1 MVVVWNVSFGIKF
14 MGVRKYIFVSMIVVN
29 FVVDMRWDGWK
40 IRFDGGVKMFNL
52 ITLIL
57 GLDESMGEIRD
68 FDLHLVTMWI
78 YLTLE
83 QWL

>member
-1 MVVVWNVSFGIKF
+1 